1 MERKLKAAEDSALKR
16 MQAISD
22 AKDTVRPW
30 VGEVRANLAQDDA
43 ASIFGAALDA
53 LGVDRRGTPRQAWEG
68 MFRVAV
74 AAQAGSGRRTADD
87 ALPDDLPEREALS
100 RITPME

>member
-16 MQAISD
+16 MQAICD

-43 ASIFGAALDA
+43 
-53 LGVDRRGTPRQAWEG
+53 
-68 MFRVAV
+68 
-74 AAQAGSGRRTADD
+74 DD
-87 ALPDDLPEREALS
+87 DTEKQPERQVIE
-100 RITPME
+100 